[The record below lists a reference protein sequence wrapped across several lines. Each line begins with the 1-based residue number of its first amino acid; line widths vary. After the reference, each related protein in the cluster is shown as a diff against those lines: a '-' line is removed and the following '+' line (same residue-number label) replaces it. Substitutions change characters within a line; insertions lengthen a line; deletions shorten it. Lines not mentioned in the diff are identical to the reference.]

1 MEEGLIFMEKLQD
14 LTPAQLRED
23 YYINCLTIEFGG
35 EMISLDKARELY
47 GSYLATGEVEKT
59 EYLSKEMK
67 RVRQEAREKF
77 PD

>member
-1 MEEGLIFMEKLQD
+1 MEELKELE

-35 EMISLDKARELY
+35 EMISLDKARELH
-47 GSYLATGEVEKT
+47 GSYFATGEMDKC

-67 RVRQEAREKF
+67 RVREEAREKF